1 MNLRQLPPRRLD
13 RRQIVCAL
21 FAAVLAAGGSS
32 LARAQDSGM
41 VEFVRDLYGREIEQH
56 IARAPTSAEAFFALF
71 ARDLRALMQAPRPGL
86 AREPA
91 GPILHAFFGWG
102 VLPHV
107 PVSLVDVM
115 PAFGGTGGLKL
126 VRVDL
131 TVRGAPRQILVR
143 PVREDGLWKI
153 ADISYGN
160 GESLA
165 AYYRRITAP

>member
-1 MNLRQLPPRRLD
+1 MRQLPT
-13 RRQIVCAL
+13 RRQVMGVLLVAMLPAAARADDDLAMVGFVRNLYVEQVRQHASDERMSEQAFYAL
-21 FAAVLAAGGSS
+21 FS
-32 LARAQDSGM
+32 
-41 VEFVRDLYGREIEQH
+41 REL
-56 IARAPTSAEAFFALF
+56 S
-71 ARDLRALMQAPRPGL
+71 ALMQRPRPGL

-107 PVSLVDVM
+107 PVSLLDVM
-115 PAFGGTGGLKL
+115 PALGGTGALKL

-131 TVRGAPRQILVR
+131 TVRGAKRQILVR

-153 ADISYGN
+153 SDISYDN

-165 AYYRRITAP
+165 ANYRRITAP

>member
-1 MNLRQLPPRRLD
+1 MRQLPT
-13 RRQIVCAL
+13 RRQAMWL
-21 FAAVLAAGGSS
+21 LLAAA
-32 LARAQDSGM
+32 LPAAARADEDM
-41 VEFVRDLYGREIEQH
+41 VEFVRRIYAREIELH
-56 IARAPTSAEAFFALF
+56 NARTPPANEEFYALF

-86 AREPA
+86 AREPT
-91 GPILHAFFGWG
+91 GRLLHAFFGWG
-102 VLPHV
+102 LLPGQ
-107 PVSLVDVM
+107 PVRLDKVT
-115 PAFGGTGGLKL
+115 PASGGTGGLKL

-131 TVRGAPRQILVR
+131 VVRAAPRQILVR

>member
-1 MNLRQLPPRRLD
+1 MRSRQLLT
-13 RRQIVCAL
+13 RRQTIGL
-21 FAAVLAAGGSS
+21 LLAAT
-32 LARAQDSGM
+32 LPAVARADDDLAM
-41 VEFVRDLYGREIEQH
+41 VGFVRELYTEQVRQH
-56 IARAPTSAEAFFALF
+56 ASDERMSEQAFYALF
-71 ARDLRALMQAPRPGL
+71 ARELSALMRAPRPGL
-86 AREPA
+86 AREPS
-91 GPILHAFFGWG
+91 GRLLHAFFGWG

-107 PVSLVDVM
+107 PVTVAAVM

>member
-1 MNLRQLPPRRLD
+1 MRQLPTRRQAVCLLLAAALPAAARAGDDLDMVGFVRRLYAEQV
-13 RRQIVCAL
+13 RQHA
-21 FAAVLAAGGSS
+21 SDERMS
-32 LARAQDSGM
+32 
-41 VEFVRDLYGREIEQH
+41 EQ
-56 IARAPTSAEAFFALF
+56 AFYALF

-165 AYYRRITAP
+165 AYYRRITTP